1 MSSFWSGWIIV
12 LTSLQIV
19 FAIWVLFGNRKKS
32 AGEVKTTGHVYDGLE
47 EWDNP
52 LPGWWF
58 QMFVLTIVFA
68 IGYLALYPGFG
79 SFKGLLGWTS
89 VGQYEHRVEVAEE
102 KYRAMRDRYLAMPV
116 EEIAYDPDVRKMG
129 QRLFGNNCATCHGS
143 DAGGA
148 YGFPNLNDED
158 WLYGGTVDAIKTT
171 LVNGRQA
178 VMPAWQSILGDAG
191 IDETAD
197 YLLSIN
203 NREANAD
210 KVAKGEQHFKTYCAA
225 CHGMEATGNPMLG
238 APNLTNGIWLYGG
251 SKEQIVQTLR
261 AGRNGKMPAFGDTLS
276 EAKIHILTAWVYG
289 LREEQAKLAGN

>member
-12 LTSLQIV
+12 LTSIQIV
-19 FAIWVLFGNRKKS
+19 LTAWVLFGNRKKQ

-58 QMFVLTIVFA
+58 QMFVLTILFA
-68 IGYLALYPGFG
+68 IGYLVLYPGMG
-79 SFKGLLGWTS
+79 SFKGVLGWTS
-89 VGQYEHRVEVAEE
+89 IGQYEHRVEVAEE

-116 EEIAYDPDVRKMG
+116 EEIAYDPEVRKMG

-148 YGFPNLNDED
+148 YGFPNLMDDD
-158 WLYGGTVDAIKTT
+158 WLYGGTADAIKTT
-171 LVNGRQA
+171 LINGRQA
-178 VMPAWQSILGDAG
+178 AMPAWQAILGDDG

-197 YLLSIN
+197 YLLSLN
-203 NREANAD
+203 NREADAA
-210 KVAKGEQHFKTYCAA
+210 KVVKGEQHFKTYCAA
-225 CHGMEATGNPMLG
+225 CHGMEAKGNPMLG

-251 SKEQIVQTLR
+251 NKEQIVQTLR
-261 AGRNGKMPAFGDTLS
+261 KGRNGKMPAFNETLS

-289 LREEQAKLAGN
+289 LREQQAQVAKN